1 MLSPQCIPSSNLMGK
16 RELFFWQLTETT
28 VYNSCFS
35 TANSGRAETMPVFF
49 FFFSL
54 LEPLDQD
61 SVSKKHAKWIDEWVK
76 GKLKSHV
83 SFQTALGPLDNIFAQ
98 SSNHRSF
105 WKSPH
110 HSVESPHCSSFY
122 TLFFIAVFLVTV
134 FFNWGRCASL
144 TLKDTYTLCIG
155 PISSSTCYKV
165 HGKSARNMFWIQW
178 QTLSNGLLCW
188 DISKPFLYWMHS
200 CVTEPKANRE
210 CSGRWVGCRCWQ
222 SHLNSGP
229 FLPAL
234 ETGPCTRATTT
245 MTIDWSQRADCG
257 TTWHHVH
264 GRILQTGKRI
274 LTLLLTR
281 SNYGPDIA
289 MPARETSRTWLFL
302 RPETRQKIE
311 ARWRAKE
318 CQAHS
323 LPGMPQS

>member
-1 MLSPQCIPSSNLMGK
+1 MENQHETCFEFND
-16 RELFFWQLTETT
+16 ELFQMAFYVGTFPNL
-28 VYNSCFS
+28 FS
-35 TANSGRAETMPVFF
+35 TEC
-49 FFFSL
+49 
-54 LEPLDQD
+54 
-61 SVSKKHAKWIDEWVK
+61 I
-76 GKLKSHV
+76 
-83 SFQTALGPLDNIFAQ
+83 
-98 SSNHRSF
+98 
-105 WKSPH
+105 
-110 HSVESPHCSSFY
+110 
-122 TLFFIAVFLVTV
+122 LV
-134 FFNWGRCASL
+134 L
-144 TLKDTYTLCIG
+144 
-155 PISSSTCYKV
+155 
-165 HGKSARNMFWIQW
+165 
-178 QTLSNGLLCW
+178 
-188 DISKPFLYWMHS
+188 
-200 CVTEPKANRE
+200 TEPKANRE